1 MSIHGGDDRDHELG
15 HGGAHGD
22 HREANDA
29 VGKANTCGDLTR
41 PVYEKVGAPDEQGE
55 SNDDEE

>member
-1 MSIHGGDDRDHELG
+1 M
-15 HGGAHGD
+15 AVPTAD